1 MTNRVYLNI
10 MLILLLITT
19 TLTVIV
25 VLLSFAITS
34 FQAEHSGAPF
44 FPTPKSYITE
54 ALKIIDLKR
63 GETIYDLGAGTGRV
77 LNIASR
83 EFGAKA
89 IGFELS
95 TLFYLISRI
104 NIFLS
109 KTNAEIYRRDFYK
122 ADLSKADVV
131 FCFLVPRGLKRLEKK
146 LENELRPGSRVVSYI
161 FPFPSWQPTKIIK
174 FTNSRKAFVYF
185 RN

>member
-1 MTNRVYLNI
+1 
-10 MLILLLITT
+10 MLILFLTIT
-19 TLTVIV
+19 TLTAIV

-34 FQAEHSGAPF
+34 FQAERSGAPF
-44 FPTPKSYITE
+44 FPTPRKYIE
-54 ALKIIDLKR
+54 EGLRVAGLKK
-63 GETIYDLGAGTGRV
+63 GEVLYDLGSGTGRV
-77 LNIASR
+77 LIIS
-83 EFGAKA
+83 AKQFSA
-89 IGFELS
+89 RAHGFELS

-109 KTNAEIYRRDFYK
+109 KAHAKIYRRDFYRT
-122 ADLSKADVV
+122 DLSEADVI

-174 FTNSRKAFVYF
+174 FSDSKKAFVYF